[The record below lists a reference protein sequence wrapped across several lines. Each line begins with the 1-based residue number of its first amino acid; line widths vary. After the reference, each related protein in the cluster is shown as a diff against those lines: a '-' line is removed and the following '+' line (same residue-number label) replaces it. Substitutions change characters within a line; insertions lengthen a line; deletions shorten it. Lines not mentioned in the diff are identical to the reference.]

1 MRDRHLP
8 IIQSK
13 NVGPV
18 RGSLHQVQPRG
29 HDHLLD
35 VMYVE
40 RRSLRADKKT
50 ARRRSLEKLPRPGRL
65 GILAETGLA
74 FGKQPTA
81 ASGCDNS
88 IDYGFRRFGGGG
100 IFSLVFFFRLRAFGA
115 VQHIEPHNFVTDG
128 NW

>member
-13 NVGPV
+13 SVGPV

-40 RRSLRADKKT
+40 RRSLKAIGIGGSLAAPPLPHYRTYRSVYGGSLDYAAAGFARECSRSDLKKLIGMALWSAGLT
-50 ARRRSLEKLPRPGRL
+50 ASRQWPCGLPAV
-65 GILAETGLA
+65 LA
-74 FGKQPTA
+74 
-81 ASGCDNS
+81 
-88 IDYGFRRFGGGG
+88 
-100 IFSLVFFFRLRAFGA
+100 V
-115 VQHIEPHNFVTDG
+115 
-128 NW
+128 